1 MIKARG
7 IVIIIAAVAVAALAG
22 NLLTRQNKGRTKDHV
37 QLVIAA
43 RDIPP
48 GTRLE
53 PHDMRVQ
60 QWPESALPKE
70 TFDDPTELAGRV
82 ANEYIY
88 CGEPVTGSRL
98 SDSFIPVL
106 PKAPQRVGPSDT
118 GMRIASLEVDPVSG
132 LAGMLKP
139 GDRVD
144 VIAKDSLNRGKNSQV
159 ARCILSNVTV
169 MDVGTPQITGKS
181 SRTSKIMVTFNLNP
195 EQARVL
201 ALFRSSPLTLSR
213 LTPTEGRP
221 APGLDAVV
229 FSLENGPDTRAG
241 IAQKDR
247 KRIQG
252 WDRRMDK
259 GRRAMT
265 LSFKDD
271 DGICGFLRPGNRVD
285 VMGISFAGNIS
296 SQGSMPGAKATL
308 LNTSKTARI
317 ILQNLE
323 ILEVQ
328 SLTGSPESDMP
339 GSSDKKA
346 AMGNDG
352 TRASGSSRQTGSK
365 KGSVIGQVTFLVSPA
380 VAEKLV
386 TIYNSQYIKLIVR
399 NSKDQGIVK
408 TRGEKLT
415 DMFWK
420 DKQYYTVE
428 YYYGSKEWGM
438 TFDQENFLPEKPGAK
453 DRVPCQPSGSG
464 TPKAYG
470 DVIVD

>member
-1 MIKARG
+1 MIKVRG

-22 NLLTRQNKGRTKDHV
+22 NLLTRQSKGPSGRHV
-37 QLVIAA
+37 KLVVAA
-43 RDIPP
+43 RDIPA
-48 GTRLE
+48 GTRIEAHHMQL
-53 PHDMRVQ
+53 Q
-60 QWPESALPKE
+60 QWPESARPKD
-70 TFDDPTELAGRV
+70 TFDGLKDLEGRV

-88 CGEPVTGSRL
+88 TGEPITGSRL
-98 SDSFIPVL
+98 S
-106 PKAPQRVGPSDT
+106 APGTPTTPEPIEWLGPSDT

-139 GDRVD
+139 GDLVD
-144 VIAKDSLNRGKNSQV
+144 VIAKDSLSQGNTRQV
-159 ARCILSNVTV
+159 ARCILSSVTV
-169 MDVGTPQITGKS
+169 MDVGTPQSTGKS
-181 SRTSKIMVTFNLNP
+181 SRASKIIVTFNLNP
-195 EQARVL
+195 EQARIL

-213 LTPTEGRP
+213 LTPTGGRP
-221 APGLDAVV
+221 APELDAVV
-229 FSLENGPDTRAG
+229 FSLENGPDTRSG
-241 IAQKDR
+241 IAQKDQE
-247 KRIQG
+247 RIQG
-252 WDRRMDK
+252 WDLRMDK

-296 SQGSMPGAKATL
+296 SQGDQPGAKATL

-328 SLTGSPESDMP
+328 SLTGTPESDMP

-346 AMGNDG
+346 AMGTGNAG
-352 TRASGSSRQTGSK
+352 GSKISRQAGSK
-365 KGSVIGQVTFLVSPA
+365 KGSVIGQVTFLVSPD

-399 NSKDQGIVK
+399 NSKDQGIVH

-438 TFDQENFLPEKPGAK
+438 TFDQEDFLPEKPEPNHLLPHQKTGSA
-453 DRVPCQPSGSG
+453 PSK
-464 TPKAYG
+464 TYRTQEN
-470 DVIVD
+470 